1 MRKVLV
7 LGAAAMLA
15 APAIWSSAAKAT
27 TISVGLQESGVN
39 SGLVTN
45 EASSSTGYVA
55 FAGTFD
61 FNSITG
67 TGSPI
72 LPPPAFDTTSLQT
85 SSTVAGT
92 ISVFITEQGLTT
104 PTGVASF
111 ISGFA
116 SNLFNGSATSVVEKT
131 FVSASNAIFGGT
143 MLASAT
149 FTGLNTAS
157 STNNTP
163 ALTGAYSETVEY
175 IITVG
180 AGTAD
185 VNDTI
190 DMSSPTPVPEPISL
204 ALLGS
209 GLVGLGLAR
218 ARRRS

>member
-55 FAGTFD
+55 FAGAYGTFD

-111 ISGFA
+111 ISG
-116 SNLFNGSATSVVEKT
+116 FNGSATSVVEKT